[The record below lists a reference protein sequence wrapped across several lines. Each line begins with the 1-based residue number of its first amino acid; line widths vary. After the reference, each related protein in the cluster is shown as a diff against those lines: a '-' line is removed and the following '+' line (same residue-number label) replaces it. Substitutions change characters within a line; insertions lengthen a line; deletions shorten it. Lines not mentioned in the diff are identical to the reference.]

1 MLAADAMTRPLPSG
15 KKSVNLASS
24 GVRVSRIRRDP
35 PPKVKEKEVDPDEI
49 NRRDTM
55 IGVLAFT
62 FAFLVIILAVASYN
76 GWSPRQYTLEFRD
89 EI

>member
-1 MLAADAMTRPLPSG
+1 MARPLPTG

-35 PPKVKEKEVDPDEI
+35 PPKVKEKFVDPKERE
-49 NRRDTM
+49 RRDTV

-62 FAFLVIILAVASYN
+62 FAILVIMLAFASYS

>member
-1 MLAADAMTRPLPSG
+1 MTRPLPSG

-24 GVRVSRIRRDP
+24 GVKVSRIRRDP
-35 PPKVKEKEVDPDEI
+35 PPKVKEKLVDPKEVE
-49 NRRDTM
+49 RRDTV

-62 FAFLVIILAVASYN
+62 FAIMVIMFAVASYH
-76 GWSPRQYTLEFRD
+76 GWSPRQYTIEIKD

>member
-1 MLAADAMTRPLPSG
+1 MTRPLSSG
-15 KKSVNLASS
+15 KQSVNLASS

-35 PPKVKEKEVDPDEI
+35 PPKVKEKVVDLEERD
-49 NRRDTM
+49 RRDTV

-62 FAFLVIILAVASYN
+62 FAILVITFAIASYN

-89 EI
+89 DI

>member
-1 MLAADAMTRPLPSG
+1 MTRPLSSG
-15 KKSVNLASS
+15 KQSVNLASS

-35 PPKVKEKEVDPDEI
+35 PPKVKEKVVDLEERD
-49 NRRDTM
+49 RRDTV

-62 FAFLVIILAVASYN
+62 FAILVITFAVASYN

-89 EI
+89 DV

>member
-1 MLAADAMTRPLPSG
+1 MARPLPSG

-35 PPKVKEKEVDPDEI
+35 PPKVTEKDVDPKELE
-49 NRRDTM
+49 RRDTI

-62 FAFLVIILAVASYN
+62 FAILLIILGVSSYN
-76 GWSPRQYTLEFRD
+76 GWSPREYVVHM
-89 EI
+89 

>member
-1 MLAADAMTRPLPSG
+1 MASPLKSG

-35 PPKVKEKEVDPDEI
+35 PPKVVEKDVDPDEI
-49 NRRDTM
+49 NRRDTI

-62 FAFLVIILAVASYN
+62 FAILVITFAVASYH
-76 GWSPRQYTLEFRD
+76 GWSPRQYTV
-89 EI
+89 EIKDSI

>member
-1 MLAADAMTRPLPSG
+1 MASPLHSG

-35 PPKVKEKEVDPDEI
+35 PPKVIERVVDPDEV
-49 NRRDTM
+49 NRRDTI

-62 FAFLVIILAVASYN
+62 FAILVITFAVASYN
-76 GWSPRQYTLEFRD
+76 GWTPRQYTV
-89 EI
+89 EIKDSI